1 MAFLVTDVVDRNSQL
16 WQELYALPKVE
27 LHRHLE
33 GSIRLETLCEV
44 GQKYNIPLP
53 AYDPEALR
61 PHVQMIAG
69 DEANL
74 MVFLQKF
81 GVLRQFFLD
90 QEVISRIAR
99 EVIEDAAAENIRY
112 MELRFTPVALAKV
125 RGFTLEQVIGWV
137 CSAIDEAQRDFR
149 VKVRL
154 IVSMNRHEGVE
165 IAQETLDAALKYQ
178 HSTVVG
184 LDLAGREPGFPA
196 SMYASY
202 FAEAQKA
209 GLGVTIHAGEWEGPG
224 NVHEAITSINAQ
236 RIGHGVRVIED
247 SDTAT
252 LAREQGIV
260 FEVCPTSNIQ
270 TGVVDKLEH
279 HPLLDMFYLD
289 LPITINTDDPSV
301 SDTSLTDEYMLAT
314 QGLGLSIWDIKKMIL
329 TAARSAFMPEDERDD
344 LVTNLS
350 RELGASRYRGLE

>member
-1 MAFLVTDVVDRNSQL
+1 LAFLVTDVVDRNSHL
-16 WQELYALPKVE
+16 WQELHALPKVE

-44 GQKYNIPLP
+44 GEKYGIPLP

-61 PHVQMIAG
+61 PHVQMIAE
-69 DEANL
+69 DDANL
-74 MVFLQKF
+74 MVFLEKF

-112 MELRFTPVALAKV
+112 MELRFTPVALAKA
-125 RGFTLEQVIGWV
+125 RGFSLEQVIGWV
-137 CSAIDEAQRDFR
+137 ASAIDVAQRDFR
-149 VKVRL
+149 IKVRL

-165 IAQETLDAALKYQ
+165 MAQETLDAALKYR

-184 LDLAGREPGFPA
+184 LDLAGKEPGFPA
-196 SMYASY
+196 HMFRSFFSK
-202 FAEAQKA
+202 AQKK
-209 GLGVTIHAGEWEGPG
+209 GLGVTIHAGEWEGPQ
-224 NVHEAITSINAQ
+224 NVHEAITNIKAQ

-247 SDTAT
+247 SQTAT
-252 LAREQGIV
+252 LARERGIV

-270 TGVVDKLEH
+270 TGVVDRLEH

-289 LPITINTDDPSV
+289 LPITINTDDPAV
-301 SDTSLTDEYMLAT
+301 SSTSLTDEYALAVD
-314 QGLGLSIWDIKKMIL
+314 GLGLTTWDVKKMIL
-329 TAARSAFMPEDERDD
+329 TAARSAFLPDDERDE
-344 LVTNLS
+344 LVTGIS